1 MNETVFFEDST
12 TTAGVVYF
20 CETRR
25 TDGALTQATE
35 CWSIYA
41 RRTSDN
47 KIAFANG
54 KTTFTLKASLRA
66 SYTYT
71 FV

>member
-20 CETRR
+20 CESRR
-25 TDGALTQATE
+25 CDAALTQATE
-35 CWSIYA
+35 CWLIYA

-54 KTTFTLKASLRA
+54 KTTYTLKASSRA